1 MLDLLDIHSEA
12 SSLFSEEN
20 LNEIE
25 EAFFRYLFRN
35 CKDKILLFFQ
45 LEDISNEDFFIE
57 ELLEDYGQLYIAFSD
72 LATSSCSYV
81 LECDFNFIEIFE
93 NVFVLFKNSPN
104 LRSKDILELLE

>member
-1 MLDLLDIHSEA
+1 MLDLLDTHSEA
-12 SSLFSEEN
+12 FSLFLEEN

-35 CKDKILLFFQ
+35 CKNKILLFFQ

-81 LECDFNFIEIFE
+81 FECNFIEIFE
-93 NVFVLFKNSPN
+93 KIFVLFKNSPN
-104 LRSKDILELLE
+104 LKTKNILEFLE